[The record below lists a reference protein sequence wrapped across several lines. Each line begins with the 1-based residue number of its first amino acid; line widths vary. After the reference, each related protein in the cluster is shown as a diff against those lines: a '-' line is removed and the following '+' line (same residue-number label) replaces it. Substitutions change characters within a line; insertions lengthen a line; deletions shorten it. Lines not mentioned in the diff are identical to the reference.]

1 MTGVLITR
9 CVCRNFP
16 FDQLLP
22 LVEARQWVLE
32 DVVAHTGCGDECGL
46 CRPYLRAMIN
56 TGQTEF
62 RQLLP
67 HDPIQPDATDS

>member
-22 LVEARQWVLE
+22 LVIARRWLLD
-32 DVVAHTGCGDECGL
+32 DVISQTGCGDECGL
-46 CRPYLRAMIN
+46 CRPYVRAMID

-67 HDPIQPDATDS
+67 ADPDHSEVADS

>member
-9 CVCRNFP
+9 CVCRSFP

-22 LVEARQWVLE
+22 LVKAGQWILE

-46 CRPYLRAMIN
+46 CRPYLRAMID

-67 HDPIQPDATDS
+67 RDPVQSEGTDS